1 MALTMKKRDVMK
13 ILLSLNS
20 PRLER
25 CMVLGNTARKEVFGG
40 RNLICRSHHTSKR
53 NTKLEMLLH
62 RGSHVAVRGK
72 LSHPQAFE
80 EEATGGISRQT
91 SKCLPGVAWER

>member
-1 MALTMKKRDVMK
+1 MALTMKKRERDFTK
-13 ILLSLNS
+13 IRLSLNS
-20 PRLER
+20 PRLKR

-62 RGSHVAVRGK
+62 SGSHVAVR
-72 LSHPQAFE
+72 S
-80 EEATGGISRQT
+80 
-91 SKCLPGVAWER
+91 

>member
-1 MALTMKKRDVMK
+1 MLQSLHLDEQGGGYGVNNKVKREIFIK

-25 CMVLGNTARKEVFGG
+25 CRVLGNTARKEVFGG

-53 NTKLEMLLH
+53 NTKLEILLH
-62 RGSHVAVRGK
+62 RGSHVAVRDK
-72 LSHPQAFE
+72 LSHSSSF
-80 EEATGGISRQT
+80 
-91 SKCLPGVAWER
+91 